1 MSRSVAGKGR
11 RRAKGEQKVA
21 TSPGR
26 PDDAVPAEDQL
37 RARLTASR
45 KQLGVEM
52 THATSEAPS
61 EAGEG
66 RQKATEQ
73 KNVALPSERPDDAVP
88 AVASGITVGEW
99 TLRPYSDGWTI
110 GRWVTS
116 GGRTRWR
123 GQTFYGRID
132 QAKRALYDLLVRD
145 GAAHISL
152 LDELETLERDVYRQ
166 VHGCTC
172 HASAKG
178 GDDG

>member
-11 RRAKGEQKVA
+11 QSAKGQQKVA

-26 PDDAVPAEDQL
+26 PDRAVPAEDQVG
-37 RARLTASR
+37 AGPATSR
-45 KQLGVEM
+45 KQLGGDM
-52 THATSEAPS
+52 THASSEAMS

-73 KNVALPSERPDDAVP
+73 KNVALPSEKPDDAVP

-116 GGRTRWR
+116 GDRPRWR
-123 GQTFYGRID
+123 DQTFYGRRD
-132 QAKRALYDLLVRD
+132 QALRALCELLERD
-145 GAAHISL
+145 GAAHITTL
-152 LDELETLERDVYRQ
+152 TELKALVRDVHQR
-166 VHGCTC
+166 VSGCLC
-172 HASAKG
+172 HTHPT
-178 GDDG
+178 GDEDD